1 MTDPDDPT
9 YQLPTDDKQ
18 GGVEESVLETL
29 IPDRGADTAEEIAR
43 CIPAEV
49 RALYDVYSY
58 RHAAAILA
66 GAFPNE
72 LGEIVGALRDFR
84 ISKKDIGMPGGN
96 ESTITKKFAK
106 SLRDQGWLETR
117 VESDLILRIQ
127 EYKETISASLKAS
140 KETLPSRRIVL
151 TNNLDAHRID
161 FVKGRVA
168 FDFEWNSKDQTFD
181 RDLFALRL
189 YHECHLISAGVLV
202 TRSEHL
208 EPVFQV
214 VPQRDENGEIKR
226 NTKGKEIPVKSKY
239 GGTTT
244 WIGKLLPRLNSGR
257 HGGCPILV
265 FAIKPDIIQDWP

>member
-1 MTDPDDPT
+1 MTDPEYPPAPSSSDAQPDA
-9 YQLPTDDKQ
+9 
-18 GGVEESVLETL
+18 VEESVLETL
-29 IPDRGADTAEEIAR
+29 IPDRGADSVAEIAR

-66 GAFPNE
+66 GAFPDE
-72 LGEIVGALRDFR
+72 LGEIIRALLAFR

-96 ESTITKKFAK
+96 ESNITKKFAK

-117 VESDLILRIQ
+117 VRSDLILRIQ
-127 EYKETISASLKAS
+127 EYKETISASLRAS
-140 KETLPSRRIVL
+140 KETLPPRKIQL

-189 YHECHLISAGVLV
+189 FHECHLISAGVLV

-208 EPVFQV
+208 NPVFQV
-214 VPQRDENGEIKR
+214 VPQRDEKGEIKR
-226 NTKGKEIPVKSKY
+226 TDSGEEIPVKGKY

-265 FAIKPDIIQDWP
+265 FAIKPAIILDWP